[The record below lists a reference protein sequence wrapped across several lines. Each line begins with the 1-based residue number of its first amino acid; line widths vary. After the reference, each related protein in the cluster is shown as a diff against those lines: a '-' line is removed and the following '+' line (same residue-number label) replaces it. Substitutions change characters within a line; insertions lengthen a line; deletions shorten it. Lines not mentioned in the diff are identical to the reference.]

1 MNNTKETENRI
12 HTNANK
18 LIQNSMNTMSA
29 KEQKLLC
36 VLLSE
41 YFKNYNEDNLCVTT
55 TLTRTAFLN
64 YLGINDGGKNYSYLN
79 TVLEDFATHS
89 WIKWTDEEH
98 NNEIVPYFSKI
109 RYNTDENG
117 TDEVVFTWN
126 LEMKPYLVGL
136 EDNFTE
142 LYTKNILAL
151 NSPRAITLY
160 KLMKSYAGRNIPPT
174 LTVEELRKLLD
185 CTKTYPDTRIF
196 YRDAI
201 KTPIDNINKKTDL
214 CIDIIKNPTKKN
226 KLVAESYT
234 FKIKDKSKKRGWWK
248 EFPLV
253 KLTEEEYTTL
263 SDLNDSNLKFYVRQ
277 LNDML
282 EQGKPIRN
290 HFTQILKYQQA
301 GRCDTRYRGEY
312 SARQKSGLPLSVQ
325 QNRIQ
330 GEPSF
335 DLEQIGFDAL
345 LNTEIK

>member
-1 MNNTKETENRI
+1 MNNTQEIENRI

-64 YLGINDGGKNYSYLN
+64 YLGINKGGSSYTYLN

-142 LYTKNILAL
+142 LYTRNILAL
-151 NSPRAITLY
+151 NSPREITLY

-185 CTKTYPDTRIF
+185 CTKSYPDTRIF

-201 KTPIDNINKKTDL
+201 KRPIDNINKKTDL
-214 CIDIIKNPTKKN
+214 SIEIIKNPTKKN

-234 FKIKDKSKKRGWWK
+234 FKIKDKSKKRSWWT

-263 SDLNDSNLKFYVRQ
+263 SDLKDNNLKFYVRQ

-282 EQGKPIRN
+282 EEGKPFRN
-290 HFTQILKYQQA
+290 HFLQILKYQQA
-301 GRCDTRYRGEY
+301 GRCDMRYIQEN
-312 SARQKSGLPLSVQ
+312 RQKSKQSICQLQSGKISRQ
-325 QNRIQ
+325 
-330 GEPSF
+330 PSY
-335 DLEQIGFDAL
+335 DLEQIKFDAMN
-345 LNTEIK
+345 NTEIK